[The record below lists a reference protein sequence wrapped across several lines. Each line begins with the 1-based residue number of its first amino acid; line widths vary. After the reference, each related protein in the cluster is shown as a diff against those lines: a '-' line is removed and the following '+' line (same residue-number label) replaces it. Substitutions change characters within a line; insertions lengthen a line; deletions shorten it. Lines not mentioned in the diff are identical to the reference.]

1 MASSE
6 TAVSLSNVHK
16 TYHVGEPVRALD
28 GVDLKIPRG
37 SYTAIMGPSGSGKST
52 LMNLVG
58 CLDTPTEG
66 EIVVGGREVT
76 GLTDRDRT
84 SLRGSEV
91 GFVFQTFNLMPRLN
105 ALENVALPQL
115 FQGTDRDERR
125 DRARDLLE
133 RVGLGDRVDH
143 MPNELSGGQRQR
155 VALARALVNDP
166 AIVLADEPSGN
177 LDTETEAAILD
188 LFEEFHAAGTTMIV
202 VTHERHVA
210 ERADRIV
217 RLLDGRIE
225 RIEELDGDR
234 PGERPGDVDA
244 IGESGQAENGDVG
257 DGASERRSVGDG
269 SRSGDGG

>member
-6 TAVSLSNVHK
+6 TAVSLSNVRK
-16 TYHVGEPVRALD
+16 TYQVGQPVHALD
-28 GVDLKIPRG
+28 GISLEIPRG

-66 EIVVGGREVT
+66 EVVVDGRDVS
-76 GLTDRDRT
+76 GLSDRERT
-84 SLRGSEV
+84 SLRGTEV

-115 FQGTDRDERR
+115 FQGVSRDDRR
-125 DRARDLLE
+125 DRARELLE

-177 LDTETEAAILD
+177 LDTDTEGEILD
-188 LFEEFHAAGTTMIV
+188 LFAEFHDAGTTMVV

-210 ERADRIV
+210 ERAERIV
-217 RLLDGRIE
+217 HLLDGRIE
-225 RIEELDGDR
+225 RIEELGSVGPDDDGDPAIGDDR
-234 PGERPGDVDA
+234 APTVDGEESGGGPAGERTGDRR
-244 IGESGQAENGDVG
+244 GG
-257 DGASERRSVGDG
+257 DG
-269 SRSGDGG
+269 